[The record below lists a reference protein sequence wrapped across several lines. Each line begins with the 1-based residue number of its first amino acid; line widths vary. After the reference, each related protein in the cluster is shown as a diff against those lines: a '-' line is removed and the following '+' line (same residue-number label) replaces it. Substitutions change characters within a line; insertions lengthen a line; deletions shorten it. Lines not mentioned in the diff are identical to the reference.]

1 MTHAPTR
8 IGYVAMITRD
18 DVHVDMGHRLPGGI
32 ASIEA
37 DVVSIRPGLQSLV
50 QQHFDLIDKTHQRR
64 LFLGRG
70 VKPRGRQPPRDHQR
84 VSFTDRKSIEDS
96 KRKAVAGDPFG
107 GWQ

>member
-1 MTHAPTR
+1 MN
-8 IGYVAMITRD
+8 
-18 DVHVDMGHRLPGGI
+18 MGHRLSSRIPG
-32 ASIEA
+32 IEA

-50 QQHFDLIDKTHQRR
+50 QQHFDLIDKSHQRR

-96 KRKAVAGDPFG
+96 KRKGVAGDPFC